1 MFPNALRGDWRW
13 LSSGFLLMFFSGFGQ
28 TYYIAIFAGQIK
40 TDLLLSD
47 GQFGTVYTLGTL
59 ASATLLTWA
68 GKYADLLSVRALG
81 AGVIAGLAV
90 TAMVM
95 AAASSIAVLALAI
108 FGLRFFGQGML
119 THVAMTAM
127 GRWFNRKRGRAISIA
142 ALGLPASEGVL
153 PLLAVAAMAAFGW
166 RGAWIAAAITLLLLA
181 LPVLLSL
188 LHYERHPTHGPL
200 QEALDEADATRFH
213 WSRADVL
220 RDPLFYLLM
229 PITLATPFIITA
241 IFINQVPLVEIKN
254 WKLAWFAASFP
265 LLAIAHVIA
274 TLTCGRL
281 VDRFGARHVLP
292 GYLLPLGS
300 ATLLLVYGQHPAV
313 LPVLMVL
320 LGVTMGFAA
329 TTQGALWAELYGTRH
344 LGAIRSVSTAVVVF
358 STAVSPGLVGVL
370 MDAGVALESQLMVM
384 GVYCFAATVWSLVL
398 RPRLDAVA
406 AS

>member
-1 MFPNALRGDWRW
+1 MFPKALRGDWRW

-40 TDLLLSD
+40 SELLLSD

-59 ASATLLTWA
+59 ASASLLTWA

-81 AGVIAGLAV
+81 AGVIAGLAL
-90 TAMVM
+90 TALIM
-95 AAASSIAVLALAI
+95 AAASSVAVLALAV

-153 PLLAVAAMAAFGW
+153 PLLAVVAMAAFGW
-166 RGAWIAAAITLLLLA
+166 RGAWIGAAVILLLA

-188 LHYERHPTHGPL
+188 LQYERHPTHGPV
-200 QEALDEADATRFH
+200 QEAVDEADATRWH
-213 WSRADVL
+213 WTRSDVL

-254 WKLAWFAASFP
+254 WKLEWFAASFP
-265 LLAIAHVIA
+265 LLAIAHVIG

-292 GYLLPLGS
+292 AYLLSLGIG
-300 ATLLLVYGQHPAV
+300 TLLLVYGQHPAV
-313 LPVLMVL
+313 LPALMVL

-344 LGAIRSVSTAVVVF
+344 LGAIRSVSTALVVF

-370 MDAGVALESQLMVM
+370 MDAGVALESQLLVM
-384 GVYCFAATVWSLVL
+384 GVYCFAAAAWSLVL

>member
-1 MFPNALRGDWRW
+1 MFPKALRGDWRW

-40 TDLLLSD
+40 SELLLSD

-59 ASATLLTWA
+59 ASASLLTWA

-81 AGVIAGLAV
+81 AGVIAGLAL
-90 TAMVM
+90 TALIM
-95 AAASSIAVLALAI
+95 AAASSVAVLALAV

-153 PLLAVAAMAAFGW
+153 PLLAVVAMAAFGW
-166 RGAWIAAAITLLLLA
+166 RGAWIGAAVILLLA

-188 LHYERHPTHGPL
+188 LHYERHPTHGPV
-200 QEALDEADATRFH
+200 QEAVDEADATRWH
-213 WSRADVL
+213 WTRSDVL

-254 WKLAWFAASFP
+254 WKLEWFAASFP
-265 LLAIAHVIA
+265 LLAIAHVIG

-292 GYLLPLGS
+292 AYLLSLGIG
-300 ATLLLVYGQHPAV
+300 TLLLVYGQHPAV

-329 TTQGALWAELYGTRH
+329 TTQGALWPELYGTRH
-344 LGAIRSVSTAVVVF
+344 LGAIRSVSTALVVF

-370 MDAGVALESQLMVM
+370 MDAGVALESQLLVM
-384 GVYCFAATVWSLVL
+384 GVYSFAAAAWSLVL